1 LTDSFIPSKK
11 KQSLIEKII
20 RNVLSGKLLKS
31 DNKKLIVLANH
42 LRKKGTKG
50 ILLGCTELPLIFPN
64 KYSLP
69 VYNSVEILA
78 MALLQKYY
86 KQNTI

>member
-1 LTDSFIPSKK
+1 MGFEQAL
-11 KQSLIEKII
+11 LEKII
-20 RNVLSGKLLKS
+20 RNVLRGKIAEQDRQKLVSVSDSLKQRGAQA
-31 DNKKLIVLANH
+31 I
-42 LRKKGTKG
+42 
-50 ILLGCTELPLIFPN
+50 ILGCTELPLIFPE
-64 KYSLP
+64 KYVLP